1 MNYIFDIDGTLT
13 PSRGKID
20 KEFEKF
26 FLKWMK
32 GKNVYFITGS
42 DKDKTIEQI
51 GKRIWK
57 KATRCYQSCGN
68 AVYQKDKLIHQLDF
82 PLTKELDKLLNKF
95 LEESEYSGTYTTNIE
110 ERIGLINFSTIG
122 RDCPQ
127 DAREKYYKEE
137 DERQGFC
144 DEIMK
149 QFPELEATVGG
160 EISIDIY
167 PKGKNKSQ
175 ILDHVEGDITFFG
188 DKCKEGGND
197 YPIVE
202 RLWNEFEEDFDSDK
216 NLRPYIVYEV
226 AHWTDTQQQL
236 DIIENNHIDYRNL
249 NKIENNKHTIHEHN
263 G

>member
-95 LEESEYSGTYTTNIE
+95 LEESE
-110 ERIGLINFSTIG
+110 
-122 RDCPQ
+122 
-127 DAREKYYKEE
+127 
-137 DERQGFC
+137 GFC